1 MELKRKGTKKDDFQY
16 VQFLFS
22 EAVTENSGQQPFDVE
37 LEVSSANASKGS
49 EVSIRIQQEEDDH
62 GEEASE
68 EEQEGV
74 EFEDKE
80 NDDEVI
86 IRRVI
91 VRPWRPDQKPI
102 DKGEKGEIYNFNV

>member
-1 MELKRKGTKKDDFQY
+1 M
-16 VQFLFS
+16 FS

-68 EEQEGV
+68 EEQEEGV

-91 VRPWRPDQKPI
+91 VRPWRPD
-102 DKGEKGEIYNFNV
+102 

>member
-37 LEVSSANASKGS
+37 LEVSSTNASKGS

-62 GEEASE
+62 GEEASK

-91 VRPWRPDQKPI
+91 VRPWRPD
-102 DKGEKGEIYNFNV
+102 